1 MSLKETLTP
10 SMYCYWKASNKF
22 LLIFVI
28 ERHLINWSNN
38 IFFFLTPIVE
48 MSMYV
53 FPINAGCY
61 LWVLFLFLILF
72 IYELVSYLSTQGANI
87 VYECLSM
94 WLWQRRF
101 YNLRE
106 ARELNYKRR
115 PDMFLQF
122 NYFEVTGRF
131 QRFPQWNIQLINPS
145 FKWAGMRMK
154 CIVEVCGGNLR
165 ISWN

>member
-1 MSLKETLTP
+1 
-10 SMYCYWKASNKF
+10 
-22 LLIFVI
+22 
-28 ERHLINWSNN
+28 
-38 IFFFLTPIVE
+38 
-48 MSMYV
+48 MSMCSSKKKRWACTYV

-72 IYELVSYLSTQGANI
+72 IYELVSSLSTQGANI

-94 WLWQRRF
+94 WQRYAFQIWGR
-101 YNLRE
+101 LLS
-106 ARELNYKRR
+106 RELNYKRR
-115 PDMFLQF
+115 PDMFLQL

-131 QRFPQWNIQLINPS
+131 QRFPQWNIQVINPS